1 MTWLRLRH
9 LPNVITIGR
18 ILLVG
23 PTVWAILRQRFDLAL
38 VLFFIAGVSDGID
51 GFLAKHF
58 GWTSRL
64 GSLLDP
70 LADKLLMVSSYAA
83 CAWTGLL
90 PLWLAALVVGRDL
103 LILTGA
109 TAYYLLLHPFEG
121 QPSWVSKLN
130 TLLQIVLL
138 LAVLGQHGL
147 VSLPVVLIQ
156 TLIYS
161 VAATTIVSGLH
172 YVIVWGGHL
181 VRQLRGM

>member
-1 MTWLRLRH
+1 MTWLTPRN
-9 LPNVITIGR
+9 LPNFITICR

-38 VLFFIAGVSDGID
+38 ALFFVAGVSDGID

-90 PLWLAALVVGRDL
+90 PVWLAALVVGRDV
-103 LILTGA
+103 LILAGA
-109 TAYYLLLHPFEG
+109 TAYYFLLHPFEG
-121 QPSWVSKLN
+121 QPSWISKLN
-130 TLLQIVLL
+130 TLLQILLL
-138 LAVLGQHGL
+138 LAVLWHHGL
-147 VSLPVVLIQ
+147 RPLPVSL
-156 TLIYS
+156 THALIYA

-172 YVIVWGGHL
+172 YLWSWGRHL
-181 VRQLRGM
+181 LRQL